1 MTSSEA
7 IGVNTIL
14 MTDLQLLKKKKNK
27 CACIMLDF
35 PSLARAS
42 DTIFK
47 LHWNSIKT
55 LCSRAE
61 HRANFA

>member
-1 MTSSEA
+1 
-7 IGVNTIL
+7 
-14 MTDLQLLKKKKNK
+14 
-27 CACIMLDF
+27 MLDF

-42 DTIFK
+42 DAIFK